1 MLTKA
6 NIGVGIHGK
15 EGRAAA
21 QAGDIAIPEFRF
33 LKRLLFFYGCELQR
47 KNAYVVRYNFYKN
60 FVYALPQLV
69 FGMVSGWTGTAVY
82 ETYLS
87 QLFNL
92 LYASLPIVLFALF
105 DLDSEEEELLE
116 NHHATYQIS
125 RMGCHFSAASILI
138 TLTEAIAVAVVGSYT
153 LFIVIPLTYTSPND
167 LDVVESSVLLMFWV
181 VLVVNIVL
189 LMHVRHTSANLLV
202 NGVATVGLYIGSV
215 KIVGLL
221 SLEISMA
228 F

>member
-1 MLTKA
+1 MDANYNARMPTSYDTTFTKILSMPCHSWSLEWSA
-6 NIGVGIHGK
+6 DGL
-15 EGRAAA
+15 A
-21 QAGDIAIPEFRF
+21 QQSTKPT
-33 LKRLLFFYGCELQR
+33 C
-47 KNAYVVRYNFYKN
+47 
-60 FVYALPQLV
+60 
-69 FGMVSGWTGTAVY
+69 
-82 ETYLS
+82 LS
-87 QLFNL
+87 
-92 LYASLPIVLFALF
+92 SSTSSTHHCPIVLFALF

-167 LDVVESSVLLMFWV
+167 LDVRVFVSADVRKF